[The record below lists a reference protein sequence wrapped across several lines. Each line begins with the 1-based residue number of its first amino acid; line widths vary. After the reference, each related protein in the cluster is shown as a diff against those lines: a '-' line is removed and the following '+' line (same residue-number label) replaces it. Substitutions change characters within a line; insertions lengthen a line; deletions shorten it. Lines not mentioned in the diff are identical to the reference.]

1 MAICYLP
8 CKILSPSSV
17 IKKSLPK
24 PSINVRWNSVEG
36 CALGLCV
43 LVYKFSVCVTVSL
56 RSMSLPVPIWGSADF
71 IKELGGELIDESA
84 IAVDEDD
91 VVEGVYFPPQRESI
105 LRL

>member
-1 MAICYLP
+1 MG
-8 CKILSPSSV
+8 KRV
-17 IKKSLPK
+17 M
-24 PSINVRWNSVEG
+24 
-36 CALGLCV
+36 
-43 LVYKFSVCVTVSL
+43 VYKFTGWDTVSQ
-56 RSMSLPVPIWGSADF
+56 RSMSLPVPIWGTADF